1 MIRRLDR
8 TFTLTL
14 PLLLAMVFTLFP
26 LYWALVTSLKQEG
39 EITRLPIRYWPE
51 ILTFENYVVAWKNV
65 GFSIFFKNSVF
76 VSGMTVLIV
85 LVCSVLVGYAI
96 SRFTF
101 KGKNAFMIM
110 LLCTQFVPGAMLLI
124 PLFMIFK
131 QLGLTSSLF
140 ALIITYST
148 FQLPFNSLL
157 MSGFISN
164 IPEALE
170 EAAMVDGCS
179 RIKAIFL
186 VIFPILLPGIVA
198 TTVFTFINAWNEFL
212 FALMFISKPALF
224 TLPVGLRY
232 MQGEFDIHYGALA
245 AGSLISLVPAVILF
259 AFVQKYLVQGMGAGA
274 VKG

>member
-1 MIRRLDR
+1 MLKSLDR
-8 TFTLTL
+8 LFVLRL
-14 PLLLAMVFTLFP
+14 PLLAAMAFTLFP
-26 LYWALVTSLKQEG
+26 LYWAVVTSLKQEG

-51 ILTFENYVVAWKNV
+51 HITFENYLVAWNNV
-65 GFSIFFKNSVF
+65 GFSVFFKNSVF
-76 VSGMTVLIV
+76 VSAMTVIVVLI
-85 LVCSVLVGYAI
+85 CSVLVGYAI

-101 KGKNAFMIM
+101 KGKGAFMIM

-179 RIKAIFL
+179 RLKAIFL

-198 TTVFTFINAWNEFL
+198 TTVFTFISAWNEFL

-245 AGSLISLVPAVILF
+245 AGSLISLLPAVILF
-259 AFVQKYLVQGMGAGA
+259 AFVQKYLVQGMGSGA

>member
-1 MIRRLDR
+1 
-8 TFTLTL
+8 
-14 PLLLAMVFTLFP
+14 
-26 LYWALVTSLKQEG
+26 
-39 EITRLPIRYWPE
+39 
-51 ILTFENYVVAWKNV
+51 
-65 GFSIFFKNSVF
+65 
-76 VSGMTVLIV
+76 
-85 LVCSVLVGYAI
+85 
-96 SRFTF
+96 
-101 KGKNAFMIM
+101 MIM

-131 QLGLTSSLF
+131 QLGLTSNLL

-179 RIKAIFL
+179 RLKAIFL
-186 VIFPILLPGIVA
+186 IIFPILLPGIVA

-245 AGSLISLVPAVILF
+245 AGSLISLLPAVILF
-259 AFVQKYLVQGMGAGA
+259 AFVQKYLVQGMGSGA

>member
-1 MIRRLDR
+1 MLKSLDR
-8 TFTLTL
+8 LFVLRL
-14 PLLLAMVFTLFP
+14 PLLAAMAFTLFP
-26 LYWALVTSLKQEG
+26 LYWAVVTSLKQEG

-51 ILTFENYVVAWKNV
+51 HVTFENYFVAWNNV
-65 GFSIFFKNSVF
+65 GFSVFFKNSVF
-76 VSGMTVLIV
+76 VSAMTVIIV
-85 LVCSVLVGYAI
+85 LICSVLVGYAI

-101 KGKNAFMIM
+101 KGKGAFMIM

-179 RIKAIFL
+179 RLKAIFL

-198 TTVFTFINAWNEFL
+198 TTVFTFISAWNEFL

-245 AGSLISLVPAVILF
+245 AGSLISLLPAVILF
-259 AFVQKYLVQGMGAGA
+259 AFVQKYLVQGMGSGA

>member
-1 MIRRLDR
+1 MLKKLDR
-8 TFTLTL
+8 LFILRL
-14 PLLLAMVFTLFP
+14 PLLLTMAFTLFP
-26 LYWALVTSLKQEG
+26 IYWALVTSLKQEG
-39 EITRLPIRYWPE
+39 DITKLPIRYWPE
-51 ILTFENYVVAWKNV
+51 RITFDNYVVAWKNV
-65 GFSIFFKNSVF
+65 GFSIFFKNSVL
-76 VSGMTVLIV
+76 VSGMTVIIV

-96 SRFTF
+96 SRFKF

-131 QLGLTSSLF
+131 QLGLTSNLL

-148 FQLPFNSLL
+148 FQLPFNALL

-170 EAAMVDGCS
+170 EAAMMDGCS
-179 RIKAIFL
+179 RLKAIFL

-198 TTVFTFINAWNEFL
+198 TTVFTFISAWNEFL

-245 AGSLISLVPAVILF
+245 AGSLISLLPAIILF
-259 AFVQKYLVQGMGAGA
+259 SFVQKYLVQGMGSGA

>member
-1 MIRRLDR
+1 MLRSLDR
-8 TFTLTL
+8 LFALRL
-14 PLLLAMVFTLFP
+14 PLLLATAFTLFP
-26 LYWALVTSLKQEG
+26 LYWAVVTSLKQEG

-51 ILTFENYVVAWKNV
+51 LVTFENYVVAWNNV
-65 GFSIFFKNSVF
+65 GFSVFFKNSVF
-76 VSGMTVLIV
+76 VSAMTVIIV
-85 LVCSVLVGYAI
+85 LICSVLVGYAI
-96 SRFTF
+96 SRYKF
-101 KGKNAFMIM
+101 KGKNAFMIL

-131 QLGLTSSLF
+131 QLGLTSNLF

-179 RIKAIFL
+179 RLKAIFL

-198 TTVFTFINAWNEFL
+198 TTVFTFITAWNEFL

-245 AGSLISLVPAVILF
+245 AGSLISLLPAVILF
-259 AFVQKYLVQGMGAGA
+259 AFVQKYLVQGMGSGA

>member
-1 MIRRLDR
+1 MLRSLDR
-8 TFTLTL
+8 LFVLRL
-14 PLLLAMVFTLFP
+14 PLLLATAFTLFP
-26 LYWALVTSLKQEG
+26 LYWNVVTSLKSEG

-51 ILTFENYVVAWKNV
+51 LVTFENYIVAWNNV
-65 GFSIFFKNSVF
+65 GFSVFFKNSVF
-76 VSGMTVLIV
+76 VSAMTVIIV
-85 LVCSVLVGYAI
+85 LICSVLVGYAI
-96 SRFTF
+96 SRFKF
-101 KGKNAFMIM
+101 KGKSAFMIM

-131 QLGLTSSLF
+131 QLGLTSNLF

-148 FQLPFNSLL
+148 FQLPFNALL

-179 RIKAIFL
+179 RLKAIFL

-245 AGSLISLVPAVILF
+245 AGSLISLLPAVILF
-259 AFVQKYLVQGMGAGA
+259 AFVQKYLVQGMGSGA

>member
-1 MIRRLDR
+1 MLRKLDR
-8 TFTLTL
+8 LFVLRL
-14 PLLLAMVFTLFP
+14 PLLLAMAFTLFP
-26 LYWALVTSLKQEG
+26 LYWAIVTSLKREG
-39 EITRLPIRYWPE
+39 EITRLPISYWPE
-51 ILTFENYVVAWKNV
+51 RVTFENYVVAWKNV
-65 GFSIFFKNSVF
+65 GFSVFFKNSVF
-76 VSGMTVLIV
+76 VSGMTVIIV

-96 SRFTF
+96 SRFKF

-131 QLGLTSSLF
+131 QLGLTSNLL

-157 MSGFISN
+157 MSGFVSN

-179 RIKAIFL
+179 RLKAIFL

-198 TTVFTFINAWNEFL
+198 TTVFTFISAWNEFL

-259 AFVQKYLVQGMGAGA
+259 GFVQKYLVQGMGSGA

>member
-1 MIRRLDR
+1 MLKQMDRLFMLR
-8 TFTLTL
+8 L
-14 PLLLAMVFTLFP
+14 PLLLTMAFTLFP
-26 LYWALVTSLKQEG
+26 IYWAVVTSLKQEG

-51 ILTFENYVVAWKNV
+51 KVTFDNYIVAWKNV
-65 GFSIFFKNSVF
+65 GFSIFFKNSIV
-76 VSGMTVLIV
+76 VSGMTVIIV
-85 LVCSVLVGYAI
+85 LVCSVLVGYSI
-96 SRFTF
+96 SRFRF

-131 QLGLTSSLF
+131 QLGLTSNLI

-148 FQLPFNSLL
+148 FQLPFNALL

-170 EAAMVDGCS
+170 EAAMMDGCS
-179 RIKAIFL
+179 RLKAIFL

-198 TTVFTFINAWNEFL
+198 TTVFTFISAWNEFL

-259 AFVQKYLVQGMGAGA
+259 GFVQKYLVQGMGSGA

>member
-1 MIRRLDR
+1 MLKSLDR
-8 TFTLTL
+8 LFVLRL
-14 PLLLAMVFTLFP
+14 PLLLAMAFTLFP
-26 LYWALVTSLKQEG
+26 LYWAVVTSLKQEG

-51 ILTFENYVVAWKNV
+51 LITFENYFVAWNNV
-65 GFSIFFKNSVF
+65 GFSTFFKNSVF
-76 VSGMTVLIV
+76 VSAMTVIIV
-85 LVCSVLVGYAI
+85 LICSVLVGYAI

-101 KGKNAFMIM
+101 KGKAAFMIM

-131 QLGLTSSLF
+131 QLGLTSNLL

-179 RIKAIFL
+179 RLKAIFL

-198 TTVFTFINAWNEFL
+198 TTVFTFISAWNEFL

-245 AGSLISLVPAVILF
+245 AGSLISLLPAVILF
-259 AFVQKYLVQGMGAGA
+259 AFVQKYLVQGMGSGA

>member
-1 MIRRLDR
+1 MLRKLDR
-8 TFTLTL
+8 LFVLRL
-14 PLLLAMVFTLFP
+14 PLLLAMAFTLFP
-26 LYWALVTSLKQEG
+26 LYWAIVTSLKREG

-51 ILTFENYVVAWKNV
+51 RVTFENYVVAWKNV

-76 VSGMTVLIV
+76 VSGMTVIIV

-96 SRFTF
+96 SRFKF

-131 QLGLTSSLF
+131 QLGLTSNLL

-179 RIKAIFL
+179 RLKAIFL

-198 TTVFTFINAWNEFL
+198 TTVFTFISAWNEFL

-259 AFVQKYLVQGMGAGA
+259 GFVQKYLVQGMGSGA

>member
-1 MIRRLDR
+1 MLRKLDR
-8 TFTLTL
+8 LFVLRL
-14 PLLLAMVFTLFP
+14 PLLLAMAFTLFP
-26 LYWALVTSLKQEG
+26 LYWAIVTSLKREG
-39 EITRLPIRYWPE
+39 EITKLPISYWPE
-51 ILTFENYVVAWKNV
+51 RVTFENYVVAWKNV
-65 GFSIFFKNSVF
+65 GFSVFFKNSVF
-76 VSGMTVLIV
+76 VSGMTVIIV

-96 SRFTF
+96 SRFKF
-101 KGKNAFMIM
+101 KGKSAFMIM

-131 QLGLTSSLF
+131 QLGLTSNLL

-157 MSGFISN
+157 MSGFVSN

-179 RIKAIFL
+179 RLKAIFL

-198 TTVFTFINAWNEFL
+198 TTVFTFISAWNEFL

-259 AFVQKYLVQGMGAGA
+259 GFVQKYLVQGMGSGA

>member
-1 MIRRLDR
+1 MLKSLDR
-8 TFTLTL
+8 LFVLRL
-14 PLLLAMVFTLFP
+14 PLLLAMAFTLFP
-26 LYWALVTSLKQEG
+26 IYWAVVTSLKHEN

-51 ILTFENYVVAWKNV
+51 FITFENYVVAWNNV
-65 GFSIFFKNSVF
+65 GFSIFFRNSVY
-76 VSGMTVLIV
+76 VSAMTVIIV

-96 SRFTF
+96 SRFKF

-131 QLGLTSSLF
+131 QLGLTGNLI
-140 ALIITYST
+140 ALVITYST
-148 FQLPFNSLL
+148 FQLPFNALL
-157 MSGFISN
+157 MSGFITN

-179 RIKAIFL
+179 RLKAIFL
-186 VIFPILLPGIVA
+186 VIFPILMPGIVA
-198 TTVFTFINAWNEFL
+198 TTVFTFISAWNEFL

-245 AGSLISLVPAVILF
+245 AGSLISLLPAVVLF

>member
-1 MIRRLDR
+1 MLRSLDR
-8 TFTLTL
+8 LFTLRL
-14 PLLLAMVFTLFP
+14 PLLLATAFTLFP

-51 ILTFENYVVAWKNV
+51 LVTFENYIVAWNNV
-65 GFSIFFKNSVF
+65 GFSVFFKNSVF
-76 VSGMTVLIV
+76 VSAMTVIIV

-101 KGKNAFMIM
+101 KGKTSFMIM

-131 QLGLTSSLF
+131 QLGLTSNLL

-179 RIKAIFL
+179 RLKAIFL
-186 VIFPILLPGIVA
+186 IIFPILLPGIVA

-245 AGSLISLVPAVILF
+245 AGSLISLLPAVILF
-259 AFVQKYLVQGMGAGA
+259 AFVQKYLVQGMGSGA

>member
-1 MIRRLDR
+1 
-8 TFTLTL
+8 
-14 PLLLAMVFTLFP
+14 
-26 LYWALVTSLKQEG
+26 
-39 EITRLPIRYWPE
+39 
-51 ILTFENYVVAWKNV
+51 
-65 GFSIFFKNSVF
+65 
-76 VSGMTVLIV
+76 MTVIIV
-85 LVCSVLVGYAI
+85 LICSVLVGYAI

-101 KGKNAFMIM
+101 KGKGAFMIM

-179 RIKAIFL
+179 RLKAIFL

-198 TTVFTFINAWNEFL
+198 TTVFTFISAWNEFL

-245 AGSLISLVPAVILF
+245 AGSLISLLPAVILF
-259 AFVQKYLVQGMGAGA
+259 AFVQKYLVQGMGSGA